1 MRHKRLRRGG
11 NNTQKNYT
19 KKGPNDR
26 DNPMVWSLRARQPR
40 VWSQVGL
47 RKHYYKQITG
57 GDRIPAEILKILKD
71 DAVKVLHTVCQWI
84 LKTQQ

>member
-1 MRHKRLRRGG
+1 
-11 NNTQKNYT
+11 
-19 KKGPNDR
+19 
-26 DNPMVWSLRARQPR
+26 
-40 VWSQVGL
+40 VGL